1 MNDVLATRV
10 SETRKGTATVDDL
23 ARQLADLKRQIE
35 GRSL

>member
-1 MNDVLATRV
+1 MNDVLATRAE
-10 SETRKGTATVDDL
+10 ETRKATTVDDL